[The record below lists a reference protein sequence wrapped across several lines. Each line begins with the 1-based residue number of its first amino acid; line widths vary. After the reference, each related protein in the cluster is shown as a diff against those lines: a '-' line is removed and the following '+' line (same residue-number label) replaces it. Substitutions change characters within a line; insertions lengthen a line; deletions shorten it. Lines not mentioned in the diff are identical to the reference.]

1 MESSRRQQTQADLG
15 MDFAK
20 EDQKRE
26 AALAKEQ
33 ARADKKA
40 AKREKMMN
48 MPSYRLM
55 VGTAKYMDKYFLDP
69 ILGFVLPAGIGDAL
83 SSVLAFP
90 FIYYSL
96 CVVKSIPLTLAVIYN
111 ILMDVLIGSIPFY
124 IGDVLDVF
132 KRSYVENLKLITGY
146 IEDDKEIINKELDGI
161 LGGTFLFAVG
171 RAVIGF
177 FVFVNTMII
186 SYLDRKKEFDIF
198 KNLGMTSKQINTL
211 ILGEG
216 LTYGLV
222 ISAIIAFCV
231 GTVELLGKLIL
242 VGESWNYRSR
252 NIHRL

>member
-69 ILGFVLPAGIGDAL
+69 ILGFVLPGGIGDAL

-146 IEDDKEIINKELDGI
+146 IEDDKEIINKVNKKVFW
-161 LGGTFLFAVG
+161 TAVFI
-171 RAVIGF
+171 VVLCWLIYL
-177 FVFVNTMII
+177 II
-186 SYLDRKKEFDIF
+186 SWA
-198 KNLGMTSKQINTL
+198 
-211 ILGEG
+211 
-216 LTYGLV
+216 
-222 ISAIIAFCV
+222 ISLSTWAYDWIVSLF
-231 GTVELLGKLIL
+231 
-242 VGESWNYRSR
+242 
-252 NIHRL
+252 

>member
-1 MESSRRQQTQADLG
+1 MESSRRQQAQAGLG

-20 EDQKRE
+20 EDQKRK

-69 ILGFVLPAGIGDAL
+69 ILGFFLPAGIGDVL
-83 SSVLAFP
+83 SSVFAFP

-111 ILMDVLIGSIPFY
+111 ILKDVLIGAIPFY
-124 IGDVLDVF
+124 IGDILDVF

-146 IEDDKEIINKELDGI
+146 IEDDKEIINKVNEKAFW
-161 LGGTFLFAVG
+161 TAVVI
-171 RAVIGF
+171 AVLCWLIYL
-177 FVFVNTMII
+177 II
-186 SYLDRKKEFDIF
+186 SWA
-198 KNLGMTSKQINTL
+198 
-211 ILGEG
+211 
-216 LTYGLV
+216 
-222 ISAIIAFCV
+222 ISLSTWIYDWIVSLF
-231 GTVELLGKLIL
+231 
-242 VGESWNYRSR
+242 
-252 NIHRL
+252 